1 MVVIMITR
9 YLYISCYAHNSHKP
23 KGAGGPAENLGTLRN
38 EKEIFMY
45 EILPP
50 LLETWKR
57 MGLNPQEELLK
68 ALMRAWAKLRE
79 P

>member
-1 MVVIMITR
+1 MITR

-38 EKEIFMY
+38 EKGIFIY
-45 EILPP
+45 EILPI
-50 LLETWKR
+50 LLATWKEW
-57 MGLNPQEELLK
+57 GLDPQWELSK
-68 ALMRAWAKLRE
+68 ALMRAWAKLME